1 MKINNFW
8 CCFILSVTIALAS
21 SAPPL
26 KTEGMIEAS
35 FSPMGELS
43 SKTSE
48 NEENEF
54 YATM

>member
-21 SAPPL
+21 SAPPI

-54 YATM
+54 YANI